1 MRGYPQKVESM
12 SGSFLHPLVWLV
24 EFQLIMMKVL
34 ALFQLF
40 MPISAFYFYFSTL
53 FHSVFYRHFSV
64 FPHFSVCPHFSVLSP
79 FQRFIPISAFYPHFS
94 VLSPFQRFIPISSFY
109 PHFSVLSPFQRFIPI
124 SAFYPHFSVLFP
136 FQRFIPISAFYPH
149 FSVLSPFQRFIP
161 ISVSAYSFRFSD
173 SGPCYAIPDYIG
185 ASRFLYRI
193 GLLFTLRHCNPV
205 LPRSKN
211 HFALLVV

>member
-1 MRGYPQKVESM
+1 MRGYPQKVQSM

-94 VLSPFQRFIPISSFY
+94 VLSPFQRFIPIS
-109 PHFSVLSPFQRFIPI
+109 
-124 SAFYPHFSVLFP
+124 
-136 FQRFIPISAFYPH
+136 AFYPH
-149 FSVLSPFQRFIP
+149 FSVLSPFQRFILISAFYP
-161 ISVSAYSFRFSD
+161 HFSVLFPFQFPLTVSVSAIQA
-173 SGPCYAIPDYIG
+173 PVT
-185 ASRFLYRI
+185 LYRI
-193 GLLFTLRHCNPV
+193 TSERHDFYTGLGCCLHYAIVIRYCRGAKITSLCWWYE
-205 LPRSKN
+205 K
-211 HFALLVV
+211 